1 MRNLLQ
7 LGVHALLL
15 ADTTRVII
23 ARTLRWEVTHG
34 ERRQQYKDQGVQN
47 QTTELGGTL
56 AGCDPAA
63 KDIAGSLVCRGACDQ
78 SIKNGWD
85 NIKFGSVGHFLF
97 TQNKIHQA

>member
-1 MRNLLQ
+1 MRNLLH

-15 ADTTRVII
+15 ADTTRVVV
-23 ARTLRWEVTHG
+23 ARALRWEVTHG
-34 ERRQQYKDQGVQN
+34 ERRQQDKDNGVQN

-63 KDIAGSLVCRGACDQ
+63 KDIAGSLVCRGAGNNG
-78 SIKNGWD
+78 IKDGGD
-85 NIKFGSVGHFLF
+85 NVKFESVGHFLF

>member
-23 ARTLRWEVTHG
+23 ARTLCREVTHG

-56 AGCDPAA
+56 AGRDPAA
-63 KDIAGSLVCRGACDQ
+63 EDIAGRLIRRGAGNNG
-78 SIKNGWD
+78 IKDGWD